1 MVNKL
6 LSIALVLLFI
16 SGCSTMKVPAKVTH
30 PAEVDMTSH
39 KKIAIMDIA
48 GNYGDQFRDTIKAR
62 LAASGQFDIQ
72 NCASK
77 VRMVE
82 VTEEIQVP
90 NPRYKRR
97 MSDVD
102 KAVALVGFV
111 TKGEIN
117 LPNEPKTIPK
127 MVTKQV
133 AFKELPEECKNENLQ
148 VSAVIKGS
156 YNGNFQTTLE
166 SQQTTCKSKKRGEY
180 ACLSYTRN
188 ANTDISGSI
197 DVINFRTGDIIATKT
212 ISDRCKDSS
221 WSRESKPRVIEERNL
236 KNTCV
241 SRNATNFSRTLI
253 PWTETVMVAYTKDS
267 DLPQLEQG
275 AKLIELGRYE
285 QAIETFQKAINTA
298 ERNMLKP
305 KIIAKGY
312 WNLGLAYEYSW
323 KFDKAL
329 EAFDKGYLLHSDKKF
344 LSEKRNTEHLMAKRQ
359 KLLQQQ
365 KQAFAAADE

>member
-1 MVNKL
+1 MQNKL
-6 LSIALVLLFI
+6 LFIILVLVLI

-77 VRMVE
+77 VHMVE
-82 VTEEIQVP
+82 VTEEVEVP
-90 NPRYKRR
+90 NPNYKRR
-97 MSDVD
+97 MSDMD
-102 KAVALVGFV
+102 KAVAIVGFV
-111 TKGEIN
+111 TKGELN
-117 LPNEPKTIPK
+117 LPNEPKTITK
-127 MVTKQV
+127 MITKQV
-133 AFKELPEECKNENLQ
+133 ALKELPEECKDENLQ

-156 YNGNFQTTLE
+156 YNGNYKTNLE
-166 SQQTTCKSKKRGEY
+166 STKATCKSKERGEY
-180 ACLSYTRN
+180 ACLSYTRKASVN
-188 ANTDISGSI
+188 ISGSI
-197 DVINFRTGDIIATKT
+197 DVINSKTGDIIATKT
-212 ISDRCKDSS
+212 ISDKCQDTT
-221 WSRESKPRVIEERNL
+221 WSRESEPRIIEERNL
-236 KNTCV
+236 KNNCV
-241 SRNATNFSRTLI
+241 SRNATTFSKTLT

-275 AKLIELGRYE
+275 AKLVELGRYE
-285 QAIETFQKAINTA
+285 QAIETFQAAIKTA

-305 KIIAKGY
+305 KIVAKGY

-323 KFDKAL
+323 QFDKAL
-329 EAFDKGYLLHSDKKF
+329 EAFDKGYLLHTDKKF
-344 LSEKRNTEHLMAKRQ
+344 ISEKHNTKMLMAKRE

-365 KQAFAAADE
+365 KKALAAADE